1 MTADRVMAASYHQGA
16 QMCQSYRDYSRLW
29 GVYHSFHG
37 MRGGGMNNASLP
49 FLGRD
54 LNRLTS
60 FKLADQRH
68 E

>member
-37 MRGGGMNNASLP
+37 MRGGGNEQCFPPLP
-49 FLGRD
+49 RKRFEQ
-54 LNRLTS
+54 TH
-60 FKLADQRH
+60 KLQIG
-68 E
+68 